1 MTMQRSVLAGL
12 LLLVLTGAAQA
23 CGPYRVAFYEY
34 ASLYHRDADGQYR
47 GIDKDMIE
55 ELSRRSGCRFET
67 VLESRVRTWALLA
80 AGQLDITVSALSS
93 PERDRLVEMVPY
105 LQSRR
110 AVLLQTR
117 AVPATSE
124 AFLADPK
131 LRLLMVR
138 SSRDGPQMEVL
149 LAQLRERGRIVEAP
163 DQPSAI
169 RAFKAGRADALLI
182 GVTSLAIVRQQDPD
196 FNSYET
202 SYWAPTERV
211 VGSLALSREKV
222 SEADRTR
229 LREALLAMRRD
240 GSLDAIVRRH
250 LGDKLAHALRLP
262 DGETGH

>member
-1 MTMQRSVLAGL
+1 MT
-12 LLLVLTGAAQA
+12 TGVAQA

-34 ASLYHRDADGQYR
+34 ASLYHRDPDGQYR
-47 GIDKDMIE
+47 GIDKDVIE
-55 ELSRRSGCRFET
+55 ELSRRSGCRFDT
-67 VLESRVRTWALLA
+67 VLESRVRTWALIA
-80 AGQLDITVSALSS
+80 AGQLDITVSALPS
-93 PERDRLVEMVPY
+93 PERDRLVELVPY

-110 AVLLQTR
+110 TVLLQNR

-131 LRLLMVR
+131 RRLLMVR
-138 SSRDGPQMEVL
+138 SARDGPQMEAL
-149 LAQLRERGRIVEAP
+149 IAQLREKGRVVEAP

-222 SEADRTR
+222 SEADRAK
-229 LREALLAMRRD
+229 LREALQAMRRD

-250 LGDKLAHALRLP
+250 IGDKLGNALRLP
-262 DGETGH
+262 DSEGGH